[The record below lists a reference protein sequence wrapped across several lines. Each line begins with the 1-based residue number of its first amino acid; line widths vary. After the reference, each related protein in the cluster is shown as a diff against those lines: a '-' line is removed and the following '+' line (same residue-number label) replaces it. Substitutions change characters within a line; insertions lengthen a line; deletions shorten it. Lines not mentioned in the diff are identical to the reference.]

1 MLKQLSELPPPTQR
15 RIRLI
20 AAVLVAIALLVVAWQ
35 LLLVLVPLAVSA
47 VIASLLLPF
56 VRLGERTPLA
66 RRWPR
71 FNRAMVAIIATL
83 LGVVIVLAVI
93 GVGAY
98 ALVGGAT
105 TIAEVAPGLIE
116 EGDKTFAQI
125 ETAYRERV
133 PKSIQEQVDP
143 RLSEVRDS
151 IYDSAVSAVEN
162 VANLIQ
168 SNIGQFVTL
177 LATPIAVFQFLY
189 RPGAIPQAA
198 RRLVPAPIRD
208 DLSEMARL
216 AGVTVIAY
224 VRVQLVGAIMVGVTL
239 WLLYWAVGIKLAL
252 PLGLLAAVT
261 ELVPVV
267 GTTLFLLLMV
277 IAVALTD
284 LRLLP
289 LAIVFYFLVQVIQN
303 SFVTP
308 RLHGMAL
315 GVHPMALVLSLGI
328 FGMFFG
334 ILGALVA
341 APVTGAAYRVVQYVG
356 REWEGAGAEAEV
368 EAAGTEVE
376 AASEGEGEL

>member
-1 MLKQLSELPPPTQR
+1 MLKQLSELPPSTQR

-20 AAVLVAIALLVVAWQ
+20 AALLVAVALLFIAWQ
-35 LLLVLVPLAVSA
+35 LLLVLVPLVVSA
-47 VIASLLLPF
+47 IIASLLIP
-56 VRLGERTPLA
+56 VMRLGERTPLA

-71 FNRAMVAIIATL
+71 FNRLMVAVIATL
-83 LGVVIVLAVI
+83 LGVVIALAVI
-93 GVGAY
+93 GIGAY

-105 TIAEVAPGLIE
+105 TIAEVAPGIIE
-116 EGDKTFAQI
+116 ESDETFAQI
-125 ETAYRERV
+125 SEAYRERV
-133 PKSIQEQVDP
+133 PKSVQEQVDP
-143 RLSEVRDS
+143 RLASFRDS

-189 RPGAIPQAA
+189 RPSAIPDAA
-198 RRLVPAPIRD
+198 RRLIPAPIRD
-208 DLSEMARL
+208 DLGEMGRL

-224 VRVQLVGAIMVGVTL
+224 IRVQLVGAIMVGVSL

-267 GTTLFLLLMV
+267 GTMLFLLLMV

-289 LAIVFYFLVQVIQN
+289 LAVVFYFLVQVIQN

-315 GVHPMALVLSLGI
+315 GVHPMGLVLSLAI

-334 ILGALVA
+334 IIGALVA
-341 APVTGAAYRVVQYVG
+341 APVTGAAYRVLRYVG
-356 REWEGAGAEAEV
+356 REWDEAGKREEAE
-368 EAAGTEVE
+368 EEE
-376 AASEGEGEL
+376 PREEEEEQPSEE

>member
-1 MLKQLSELPPPTQR
+1 MLKQLDELPSSTRR
-15 RIRLI
+15 RIRL
-20 AAVLVAIALLVVAWQ
+20 VAALLVAVALLVIAWQ

-47 VIASLLLPF
+47 VIASLLIP
-56 VRLGERTPLA
+56 VMRLGERTPLA

-71 FNRAMVAIIATL
+71 FNRLMVAGIATL

-98 ALVGGAT
+98 GLVGGAT
-105 TIAEVAPGLIE
+105 TIAEVAPALIE
-116 EGDKTFAQI
+116 EADSAFAQV
-125 ETAYRERV
+125 AASYRERV
-133 PKSIQEQVDP
+133 PETIQEQVDP
-143 RLSEVRDS
+143 RLADFRDS
-151 IYDSAVSAVEN
+151 IYDSGVSAVEN

-168 SNIGQFVTL
+168 SNIGQFVSL

-189 RPGAIPQAA
+189 NPGAVPQAA
-198 RRLVPAPIRD
+198 RRLIPAPIRD

-216 AGVTVIAY
+216 AGTTVIAY
-224 VRVQLVGAIMVGVTL
+224 IRVQLVGAVMVGVTV

-252 PLGLLAAVT
+252 PLGMLAAVT

-267 GTTLFLLLMV
+267 GTTLFILLMV

-289 LAIVFYFLVQVIQN
+289 LAAVFYLLVQVIQN
-303 SFVTP
+303 SLVTP
-308 RLHGMAL
+308 RLHGLAL
-315 GVHPMALVLSLGI
+315 GVHPMGLLLSIAI

-341 APVTGAAYRVVQYVG
+341 APVTGAAGRVLQYVG
-356 REWEGAGAEAEV
+356 REWESAGE
-368 EAAGTEVE
+368 EAAEE
-376 AASEGEGEL
+376 P

>member
-1 MLKQLSELPPPTQR
+1 MFKQLAELPPPTRR

-20 AAVLVAIALLVVAWQ
+20 AALLVAIALLVVAWQ

-47 VIASLLLPF
+47 VIASLLIP
-56 VRLGERTPLA
+56 VMRLGERTPLA

-71 FNRAMVAIIATL
+71 FNRLMVAGIATL
-83 LGVVIVLAVI
+83 LGVIIVLAVI
-93 GVGAY
+93 GIGAY

-105 TIAEVAPGLIE
+105 TIAEVAPALIE
-116 EGDKTFAQI
+116 EADSAFAQI
-125 ETAYRERV
+125 AASYRERV
-133 PKSIQEQVDP
+133 PEAVQEQVDP
-143 RLSEVRDS
+143 RLASFRDS
-151 IYDSAVSAVEN
+151 IYDSGVSAVEN

-189 RPGAIPQAA
+189 NPGAVPQAA
-198 RRLVPAPIRD
+198 RRLVPAPVRD

-216 AGVTVIAY
+216 AGTTVIAY
-224 VRVQLVGAIMVGVTL
+224 VRVQLVGAVMVGVTV

-252 PLGLLAAVT
+252 PLAMLAAVT

-267 GTTLFLLLMV
+267 GTTLFILLMV

-289 LAIVFYFLVQVIQN
+289 LAVVFYLLVQVIQN
-303 SFVTP
+303 SLVTP
-308 RLHGMAL
+308 RLHGLAL
-315 GVHPMALVLSLGI
+315 GVHPMGLLLSIAI

-341 APVTGAAYRVVQYVG
+341 APVTGAAGRVLQYVG
-356 REWEGAGAEAEV
+356 REWDRAGERDEAE
-368 EAAGTEVE
+368 EEPPE
-376 AASEGEGEL
+376 EQE

>member
-1 MLKQLSELPPPTQR
+1 MLKQLGELPPSIQR

-20 AAVLVAIALLVVAWQ
+20 AALLVAIVLLVIAWQ

-47 VIASLLLPF
+47 VIASLLIP
-56 VRLGERTPLA
+56 VMRLGERSPLA

-71 FNRAMVAIIATL
+71 FNRLMVAGIATL

-98 ALVGGAT
+98 GLVGGAT
-105 TIAEVAPGLIE
+105 TIAEVAPALIE
-116 EGDKTFAQI
+116 EGENAFADI
-125 ETAYRERV
+125 EAAYRERV
-133 PKSIQEQVDP
+133 PEGVQEQVDP
-143 RLSEVRDS
+143 RLASFRDS
-151 IYDSAVSAVEN
+151 IYDSAVSAVEK

-189 RPGAIPQAA
+189 RPSAIPDAA
-198 RRLVPAPIRD
+198 RRLIPEPIRD
-208 DLSEMARL
+208 DLAEMGRL
-216 AGVTVIAY
+216 SGVTIIAY
-224 VRVQLVGAIMVGVTL
+224 IRVQLVGAIMVGVTL
-239 WLLYWAVGIKLAL
+239 WLLYWAVGIQLAL
-252 PLGLLAAVT
+252 PLGMLAAVT
-261 ELVPVV
+261 ELVPVI

-289 LAIVFYFLVQVIQN
+289 VAVVFYFLVQVIQN

-308 RLHGMAL
+308 RLHGLAL
-315 GVHPMALVLSLGI
+315 GVHPMALVLSIAI

-334 ILGALVA
+334 IIGALVA
-341 APVTGAAYRVVQYVG
+341 APVTGAAYRVLQYVG
-356 REWEGAGAEAEV
+356 RVWAEAEK
-368 EAAGTEVE
+368 
-376 AASEGEGEL
+376 